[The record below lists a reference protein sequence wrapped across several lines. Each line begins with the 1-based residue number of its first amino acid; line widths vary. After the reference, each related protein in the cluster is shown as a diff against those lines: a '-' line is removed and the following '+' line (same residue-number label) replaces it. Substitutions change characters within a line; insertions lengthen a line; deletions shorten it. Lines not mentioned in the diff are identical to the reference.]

1 MLISRTL
8 GLALVVGT
16 WGCMMPPQGAALMQ
30 QTAQEFNFDLRFGR
44 MELAVEQVAPKYAE
58 DFQKRHRY
66 WGSVVHITDAET
78 VGLHMKGSEGCD
90 VSVRIGWYRVEEG
103 DLHTTLVKQR
113 WHLYPKGWL
122 LDAEERLDG
131 DIGAL
136 GEKVDV
142 LAPDN
147 PRGPS
152 QFPTIRL
159 GTDT

>member
-1 MLISRTL
+1 VS
-8 GLALVVGT
+8 
-16 WGCMMPPQGAALMQ
+16 
-30 QTAQEFNFDLRFGR
+30 LRFG
-44 MELAVEQVAPKYAE
+44 
-58 DFQKRHRY
+58 
-66 WGSVVHITDAET
+66 
-78 VGLHMKGSEGCD
+78 
-90 VSVRIGWYRVEEG
+90 WYRFEEG